1 MELKPKKTTNCNN
14 KQFFKKMSKKQT
26 WARLAKKSKEKNQ
39 VKLEMKRKIFK
50 ETTKVIS
57 SFDHFVVPFFL
68 LIFFISESLF

>member
-1 MELKPKKTTNCNN
+1 MELKPKKTTNCNNN

-26 WARLAKKSKEKNQ
+26 WARLAKKSKEKKQ

-57 SFDHFVVPFFL
+57 SFVAPFFL